1 MRLWGKEKYK
11 EKKVGSEPGQRES
24 ATQRWT
30 MGLAG
35 LLRSSIAAA
44 SRWTIRLILRE
55 LMSVWRSVTQG
66 TRGGIDE
73 YDSGHWQ
80 YSSSS
85 KGQVT
90 VDFQSR
96 RKPPNS
102 RLIYFLRACFFF
114 FLISTYDK
122 RNSFID
128 QALYCFFFFSKDW
141 NYFRLK
147 NML

>member
-1 MRLWGKEKYK
+1 M
-11 EKKVGSEPGQRES
+11 
-24 ATQRWT
+24 
-30 MGLAG
+30 
-35 LLRSSIAAA
+35 
-44 SRWTIRLILRE
+44 
-55 LMSVWRSVTQG
+55 WRSVTQG

-102 RLIYFLRACFFF
+102 RLIRIYIIFFARVFF

-128 QALYCFFFFSKDW
+128 QALYCFFFFSKD
-141 NYFRLK
+141 
-147 NML
+147 